1 MEHVFSSFKVIS
13 DVNHLVDGVAL
24 FRSTMAFVTSN
35 KGNIATYLN
44 ANSFASDS
52 ATDLV
57 NDVVI
62 AFVDS
67 NDYLIY

>member
-1 MEHVFSSFKVIS
+1 M
-13 DVNHLVDGVAL
+13 DGVAL